1 MLSSIR
7 PLPALALLAASAC
20 GGAGDSGTA
29 APASPGGAVA
39 VAAGGTAKDWSTTVV
54 RTPEGGFRMG
64 NPDAPVRLVEYAS
77 FTCAHCQ
84 RFHLE
89 GADPLKTGLVKAGKV
104 SYEYR
109 PFLLNAI
116 DIAAAMVAVCNGPE
130 QFFTWADQLYR
141 NHDTWVTP
149 FTKLSD
155 TDLKSLASLSQD
167 QQVKRLAEL
176 GGFDAFVRVRGMPRA
191 RFDQCLADGNALKQ
205 LMATQQAAVE
215 QSQVNATPTL
225 FLNGRKLD
233 GVTTWEALRPKI
245 EAALA

>member
-1 MLSSIR
+1 
-7 PLPALALLAASAC
+7 
-20 GGAGDSGTA
+20 
-29 APASPGGAVA
+29 
-39 VAAGGTAKDWSTTVV
+39 
-54 RTPEGGFRMG
+54 MG
-64 NPDAPVRLVEYAS
+64 NPDAPVKLVEYAS
-77 FTCAHCQ
+77 FTCSHCQ

-116 DIAAAMVAVCNGPE
+116 DIAAAMVAVCGGPE
-130 QFFTWADQLYR
+130 QFFSWADQLYR
-141 NHDTWVTP
+141 NHDSWVTP

-155 TDLKSLASLSQD
+155 TDLKSLSSLPQD

-191 RFDQCLADGNALKQ
+191 KFDQCLADGEALKQ

-215 QSQVNATPTL
+215 KSQVNATPTL
-225 FLNGRKLD
+225 FLNGKKLD
-233 GVTTWEALRPKI
+233 GVTTWEALRPRL